1 MTVAAVNSSVP
12 ASGAASSSTA
22 ATAASSMVNYNDF
35 LTILMAEL
43 KNQDPTQPSDP
54 AQMVSQLASFSQV
67 EQQVNTNSKLDSLLS
82 SMAITQAGS
91 LIGHTVTSS
100 DGSQSGTVAS
110 VNVTSSGSVAVLNSG
125 SQIPLNGGIT
135 IS

>member
-1 MTVAAVNSSVP
+1 MTVAAVNSSAT
-12 ASGAASSSTA
+12 ASGAAPASS
-22 ATAASSMVNYNDF
+22 AASSASMVNYNDF

-82 SMAITQAGS
+82 SMAIAQAGS
-91 LIGHTVTSS
+91 LIGHTVTSA
-100 DGSQSGTVAS
+100 DGTTSGTVAS
-110 VNVTSSGSVAVLNSG
+110 VNITSAGSVAVLTTGAQLPLGSG
-125 SQIPLNGGIT
+125 VSV
-135 IS
+135 S

>member
-1 MTVAAVNSSVP
+1 MTVAAVNPSAT
-12 ASGAASSSTA
+12 ASGAASSSNA
-22 ATAASSMVNYNDF
+22 ATSASMVNYNDF

-67 EQQVNTNSKLDSLLS
+67 EQQVNTNSKLDTLLS
-82 SMAITQAGS
+82 SMAIAQAGS

-100 DGSQSGTVAS
+100 DGTQSGTVTS
-110 VNVTSSGSVAVLNSG
+110 VNITSTGSVAVLDSG
-125 SQIPLNGGIT
+125 KTLPLSAGI
-135 IS
+135 SVS